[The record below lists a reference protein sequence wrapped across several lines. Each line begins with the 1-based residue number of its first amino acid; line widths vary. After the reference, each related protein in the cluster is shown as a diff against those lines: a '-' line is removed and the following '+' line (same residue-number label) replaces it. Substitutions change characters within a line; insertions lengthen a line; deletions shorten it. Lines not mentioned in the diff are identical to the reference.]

1 MTRNDLINLIRETET
16 RMTFAPTKGL
26 RRLVKAELVTVW
38 ANLLASVESEA
49 HMDHAYITQVD
60 ATLASQ
66 VVPMDIVSQADMD
79 AVLAAP
85 DSYILAEVT
94 DTTDALTI
102 LDMADDA
109 RIRGDFPTAFA
120 LDNLAEDRGAHADGR
135 TTCYRCRSWANHAHD
150 VWTGAKVYE
159 WPQVDVDQ
167 AWGITS
173 RVYPLETVV
182 V

>member
-1 MTRNDLINLIRETET
+1 MTRTDLINLIRETET

-26 RRLVKAELVTVW
+26 RRMVKAELVAVW
-38 ANLLASVESEA
+38 SNLLTSVESEA

-66 VVPMDIVSQADMD
+66 
-79 AVLAAP
+79 AAP

-102 LDMADDA
+102 LNMADDA